1 MEQKEEK
8 KAKKSFFKGVKA
20 EFKKIIWPT
29 KDTVKKE
36 TTAVVLWTAALGVI
50 IAMLDAVIKMGVSFL
65 NGLGV

>member
-8 KAKKSFFKGVKA
+8 KAKKSFFKSVKA
-20 EFKKIIWPT
+20 EFKKIVWPT

-36 TTAVVLWTAALGVI
+36 TTAVVLWTAALGAI
-50 IAMLDAVIKMGVSFL
+50 IALLDAVIKMGVSFL

>member
-8 KAKKSFFKGVKA
+8 KAKKSFFKSVKA
-20 EFKKIIWPT
+20 EFKKIVWPT

-36 TTAVVLWTAALGVI
+36 RTAVVLRTAALGAI
-50 IAMLDAVIKMGVSFL
+50 IALLDAVIKMGVSFL

>member
-8 KAKKSFFKGVKA
+8 KVKKSFFKSVKA
-20 EFKKIIWPT
+20 EFKKIVWPT

-36 TTAVVLWTAALGVI
+36 TTAVVLWTAALGAI
-50 IAMLDAVIKMGVSFL
+50 IALLDAVIKMGVSFL